1 MPKIS
6 LSHTRRAWWQ
16 GDEMHML
23 AVLILA
29 ALFFYFAAL
38 ALITFREADRI
49 GMPEPYRDTI
59 SVNGKGTIK
68 ITPDVGVLSAG
79 LETTA
84 KTVGEAQKENTEK
97 MNGFL
102 ERVKTLGVAD
112 ADKKTVQY
120 TIYPKY
126 EYQEKGGIGTQVKVG
141 DSVMQA
147 VELRVRNLTNL
158 GALMAALGEFGLNQ
172 VGSLSFVIDDP
183 DATKRRALG
192 EAIRDAE
199 IKAAAVAYGTGM
211 RLGKAVSFY
220 ESTEDYYSPT
230 PYGMGGSQMEVKAE
244 SAARSPEPQA
254 GTQEITV
261 KITMMYELK

>member
-6 LSHTRRAWWQ
+6 LSHTQRAWWK
-16 GDEMHML
+16 GDEMHIL
-23 AVLILA
+23 AVLVFA

-38 ALITFREADRI
+38 ALVTFKEADRI
-49 GMPEPYRDTI
+49 GKPEPYRDTI
-59 SVNGKGTIK
+59 SINGKGTIK

-97 MNGFL
+97 MNAFL
-102 ERVKTLGVAD
+102 ARAKALGVAD
-112 ADKKTVQY
+112 ADKKTTQY

-126 EYQEKGGIGTQVKVG
+126 EYQQKDGTGTQVKVG
-141 DSVMQA
+141 DSVMQT
-147 VELRVRNLTNL
+147 VELRVHNLPNL

-172 VGSLSFVIDDP
+172 VGSLSFVIDDQ
-183 DATKRRALG
+183 DAVKRRALG

-199 IKAAAVAYGTGM
+199 TKAVAVAAEAGM
-211 RLGKAVSFY
+211 RVGKAVSFY
-220 ESTEDYYSPT
+220 ENEDSYPPS
-230 PYGMGGSQMEVKAE
+230 PYGMGGSSMEVKAE
-244 SAARSPEPQA
+244 SVAPSPEPQA
-254 GTQEITV
+254 GTQEVTV

>member
-6 LSHTRRAWWQ
+6 LSHTRRVWWQ

-23 AVLILA
+23 AVLVLA

-38 ALITFREADRI
+38 ALMTFREADHI
-49 GMPEPYRDTI
+49 GKPEPYRDTI
-59 SVNGKGTIK
+59 SINGKGTIK
-68 ITPDVGVLSAG
+68 ITPNVGVLSAG

-97 MNGFL
+97 MNAFL
-102 ERVKTLGVAD
+102 ARAITLGVTT
-112 ADKKTVQY
+112 ADKKTTQY

-126 EYQEKGGIGTQVKVG
+126 EYQQKDGTGTQVKVG
-141 DSVMQA
+141 DSVMQT
-147 VELRVRNLTNL
+147 VELRVRNLANL

-183 DATKRRALG
+183 EAIKRRALG

-199 IKAAAVAYGTGM
+199 TKAAAVAYGTGM

-220 ESTEDYYSPT
+220 ENEDSYPPT
-230 PYGMGGSQMEVKAE
+230 PYGIGGPMELKAE
-244 SAARSPEPQA
+244 SATPSPEPQA
-254 GTQEITV
+254 GTQEVTV